1 MPANQVQF
9 LAPFIGPVFFMIAA
23 FASPCGD
30 LGMGSPPDPL
40 IDDPRVKP

>member
-30 LGMGSPPDPL
+30 FGMGSQPDQLFDDPL
-40 IDDPRVKP
+40 MKP